1 MVTLLTPVCKYINPP
16 QSYVK
21 GNWPQ
26 RFVYV
31 VNLLHNAVKLD
42 LFTSTVG
49 TDVDQPQWPLG
60 ELQYSA
66 MEFGVYSFLLVLL
79 PCHIFFHPLNCTV
92 VKIWYNF
99 IVFHKTGLDFHLQ
112 RFHTITSQQ

>member
-1 MVTLLTPVCKYINPP
+1 MSGHLIINVVTLLTPVCKYINPP

-31 VNLLHNAVKLD
+31 VNVLHNAVKLD

-49 TDVDQPQWPLG
+49 TDVG

-79 PCHIFFHPLNCTV
+79 SCHIFFSSFKLYSGKNLV
-92 VKIWYNF
+92 
-99 IVFHKTGLDFHLQ
+99 
-112 RFHTITSQQ
+112 

>member
-49 TDVDQPQWPLG
+49 TDVDQPQVATGGIAIFSYGVWSLFFSIS
-60 ELQYSA
+60 LVAMSYIFSSFKLYS
-66 MEFGVYSFLLVLL
+66 GKNLV
-79 PCHIFFHPLNCTV
+79 
-92 VKIWYNF
+92 
-99 IVFHKTGLDFHLQ
+99 
-112 RFHTITSQQ
+112 